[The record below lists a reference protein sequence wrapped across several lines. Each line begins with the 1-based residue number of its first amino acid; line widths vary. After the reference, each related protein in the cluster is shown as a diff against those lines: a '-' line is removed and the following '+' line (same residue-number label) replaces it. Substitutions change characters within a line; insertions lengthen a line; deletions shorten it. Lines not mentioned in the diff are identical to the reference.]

1 MNFIFPQNYNFD
13 NKLFGF
19 ISYSSLILN
28 LIWACIIFF
37 ISNCFSAEIGKL
49 QKDGLIETSG
59 AWFRVAAS
67 EGK

>member
-37 ISNCFSAEIGKL
+37 ISRINNLSFY
-49 QKDGLIETSG
+49 
-59 AWFRVAAS
+59 R
-67 EGK
+67 